1 MDAFSTRS
9 VSQRKRSHSTTAYST
24 SLLAAA
30 AGSQVLTYEFIN
42 TQAIQP
48 PANATPGQYEAIQT
62 SNERTEFGVSSLK
75 WSPDNKMLAVE
86 AVDGRIWLHDNRGQ
100 FQEALV
106 DEPVMD
112 ASGSASKRCVLSW
125 TPKAQRLYFANHNRV
140 MNWDPTSQR
149 IAETLEMPSR
159 IDALAINNG
168 DILLAIAQNTGSV
181 DVVNRTTGVLTRL
194 DTPPS
199 LVISK
204 LEYSVFTRALM
215 GSIGNDSTLRLWD
228 TGPNGSASVYHSFT
242 TTHPAPI
249 SDMAFSPTN
258 PYLICTAGLDKQY
271 ALYDVEKK
279 TVAMTMKAD
288 YGLTSVAFK
297 NENNQVA
304 FGTVDGKV
312 LLYDLRSHVRPIVVV
327 DTRVDSPVTAIH
339 FQGKQS
345 SPSIKR
351 HQTVGEYTVKNP
363 TGSQS
368 SSSAAPIKGSITSSK
383 TLPLSASED
392 MMRSTTESG
401 PVRPPLIKTSS
412 TGHASLGQSISGN
425 GASHL
430 TREVQSAGVSGK
442 GLLDLFT
449 AKPNTGLSGLSAMAG
464 QDKAFLKSRQTAP
477 SPISTTIPT
486 QSGASAMTR
495 SGRSTPG
502 GLSSVP
508 TTPAKESA
516 GQLSNFTNSRATSP
530 YTFRRS
536 HRHRP
541 SADYDEDEDSSM
553 SSSPAH
559 TPPGSP
565 GGGGARSSKI
575 NQQRQHNHLSTHK
588 SPSRSLGAKSQ
599 SAYGMLGSGKRS
611 SASSS
616 IHLPDILS
624 DENMEV
630 LGSRIVSQV
639 QSALMDQDEPMG
651 SLSRVATSSSH
662 KPARRATSAAALP
675 SSLAEAIAGAG
686 TGTPAGAISATATPR
701 PKSRGSVKDLWL
713 QVGSENDE
721 SSKRPSSPLSNT
733 RSSLL
738 AHSVLPNASSSM
750 SSGLMDAQ
758 HGGGGGGSTTG
769 TLQTKILEGVVEDCL
784 MNFRAGIRNDIQN
797 MHLELLRQFQIQK
810 MEIEGLLKRYTDT
823 KELKEEIEKLKEENQ
838 RLRMNY

>member
-1 MDAFSTRS
+1 
-9 VSQRKRSHSTTAYST
+9 
-24 SLLAAA
+24 
-30 AGSQVLTYEFIN
+30 
-42 TQAIQP
+42 
-48 PANATPGQYEAIQT
+48 
-62 SNERTEFGVSSLK
+62 
-75 WSPDNKMLAVE
+75 
-86 AVDGRIWLHDNRGQ
+86 
-100 FQEALV
+100 
-106 DEPVMD
+106 
-112 ASGSASKRCVLSW
+112 
-125 TPKAQRLYFANHNRV
+125 
-140 MNWDPTSQR
+140 
-149 IAETLEMPSR
+149 
-159 IDALAINNG
+159 
-168 DILLAIAQNTGSV
+168 
-181 DVVNRTTGVLTRL
+181 
-194 DTPPS
+194 
-199 LVISK
+199 
-204 LEYSVFTRALM
+204 M

-228 TGPNGSASVYHSFT
+228 TGPNGSTSVYHSFT
-242 TTHPAPI
+242 TTHAAPI

-279 TVAMTMKAD
+279 TVAMTVKTD

-304 FGTVDGKV
+304 FGTVNGKV
-312 LLYDLRSHVRPIVVV
+312 LLYDLRSHVRPIVIV

-368 SSSAAPIKGSITSSK
+368 SSSAAPIKGSMTSSK
-383 TLPLSASED
+383 TLPLPASED
-392 MMRSTTESG
+392 MTRSMTESA

-412 TGHASLGQSISGN
+412 TGHASLSQSISGN
-425 GASHL
+425 GASHSM
-430 TREVQSAGVSGK
+430 REVQSAGVAGK
-442 GLLDLFT
+442 SILDLFT
-449 AKPNTGLSGLSAMAG
+449 AKPNTGLSGLSAMTG
-464 QDKAFLKSRQTAP
+464 QDKAFHKSRQTAP

-516 GQLSNFTNSRATSP
+516 GQFGSNFTNSRTTSP
-530 YTFRRS
+530 YTFRGS

-553 SSSPAH
+553 SSTPAH

-565 GGGGARSSKI
+565 GGGGARFSKN

-599 SAYGMLGSGKRS
+599 SAFGMLGSGKRS

-616 IHLPDILS
+616 VHLPDILS

-651 SLSRVATSSSH
+651 SLSRAATSSSH
-662 KPARRATSAAALP
+662 KPARRATLAAALP

-686 TGTPAGAISATATPR
+686 TGAATGAIPTTATPG

-713 QVGSENDE
+713 QVGSENGE
-721 SSKRPSSPLSNT
+721 SSKRPTSPLSTNT

-758 HGGGGGGSTTG
+758 HGSGGGGGGSTTG

>member
-149 IAETLEMPSR
+149 IAETLEMSSR

-168 DILLAIAQNTGSV
+168 DILLAIGQNTGSV
-181 DVVNRTTGVLTRL
+181 DVVNRTTGVMTRL

-204 LEYSVFTRALM
+204 LEYSVFSRALM

-228 TGPNGSASVYHSFT
+228 TGPNGSTSVYHSFT
-242 TTHPAPI
+242 TTHAAPI

-258 PYLICTAGLDKQY
+258 PYLICTAGLDKHY

-279 TVAMTMKAD
+279 TVAMTVKAE

-304 FGTVDGKV
+304 FGTVNGKV
-312 LLYDLRSHVRPIVVV
+312 LLYDLRSPIRPIVVV
-327 DTRVDSPVTAIH
+327 DTRVDSPVAAIH

-351 HQTVGEYTVKNP
+351 HQTAGEYTVKNP
-363 TGSQS
+363 TGSQSS

-383 TLPLSASED
+383 TLPLPASED
-392 MMRSTTESG
+392 MTRNVTEST

-412 TGHASLGQSISGN
+412 TGHASLSQSISGN
-425 GASHL
+425 GASHS
-430 TREVQSAGVSGK
+430 TREVQSAGVAGK
-442 GLLDLFT
+442 SILDLFT
-449 AKPNTGLSGLSAMAG
+449 AKPNTGLSGLSVMTG
-464 QDKAFLKSRQTAP
+464 QDRAFHKSRQTAP

-486 QSGASAMTR
+486 QSMTR

-516 GQLSNFTNSRATSP
+516 GQLGSNFTNSRATSP
-530 YTFRRS
+530 YTFRGS
-536 HRHRP
+536 QRHRP

-565 GGGGARSSKI
+565 GGGGARSSKN
-575 NQQRQHNHLSTHK
+575 NQQRQHNHLLAHK

-599 SAYGMLGSGKRS
+599 SAFGMLGSGKRS

-639 QSALMDQDEPMG
+639 QSALVDQDEPMG
-651 SLSRVATSSSH
+651 SLSRAATSSSY

-675 SSLAEAIAGAG
+675 SSLAEAIAGVG
-686 TGTPAGAISATATPR
+686 TGAAAGAIPATATPR

-713 QVGSENDE
+713 QVGSENGE
-721 SSKRPSSPLSNT
+721 SSKRPSSPLSTNT

-750 SSGLMDAQ
+750 SSGLMDTQ
-758 HGGGGGGSTTG
+758 HGGGSTTG

-810 MEIEGLLKRYTDT
+810 MEIEGMLKRYTDT
-823 KELKEEIEKLKEENQ
+823 KELKEEIERLKEENQ